1 LQLFLTHVT
10 SKGNRTRI
18 DFKLSGLNEHNEDNI
33 FNIIKSIYGVYDV
46 HLKIKQRVA
55 EIEYNTKLV
64 GIRDLIRQITDQVI
78 NTYYLKNVYE
88 TYARNLKTHQL
99 VELYE
104 KPEKEDKQYKKR
116 KMLLKKF
123 FISLIFV
130 IPMVLLFF
138 FF

>member
-1 LQLFLTHVT
+1 
-10 SKGNRTRI
+10 
-18 DFKLSGLNEHNEDNI
+18 
-33 FNIIKSIYGVYDV
+33 
-46 HLKIKQRVA
+46 LKIKQRVA

-130 IPMVLLFF
+130 IPLVLLQWVMPIWEGTIFF
-138 FF
+138 FFFRIFTVFIVMEN